1 MRRSFVWIVVGI
13 IVASLVG
20 GGIAWAT
27 TAPTQVVYFE
37 VEDFSLSPDQKA
49 ELDELVPALEQATAV
64 RIDGFVQR
72 SREAD
77 REKGPAR
84 LSEKRANA
92 VENYLQSQVKER
104 SPNKQDIE
112 WTTVGRGQPPFDV
125 GFPWARRVEI
135 TIE

>member
-1 MRRSFVWIVVGI
+1 MRKNTVWIAVGI

-20 GGIAWAT
+20 GGIAWAA
-27 TAPTQVVYFE
+27 TAPIHITYFD
-37 VEDFSLSPDQKA
+37 VEDFSLSQDQKA
-49 ELDELVPALEQATAV
+49 ELDQLLPALEQATSV

-72 SREAD
+72 SREED
-77 REKGPAR
+77 RQKGPAR
-84 LSEKRANA
+84 LSEKRAQA
-92 VENYLQSQVKER
+92 VENYLQSQLKER

-112 WTTVGRGQPPFDV
+112 WTTIGRGQPPFDV